1 MRFVLATWILISP
14 VMLQSQV
21 CSPSPTLYR
30 DRVMLEQR
38 YEKEVGDHYTEHEEI
53 AAKINAQQ
61 DAIDRIYLGFMHQ
74 ITDGTAESIHRCC
87 PQGLKDPIM
96 IQMCNLGSYIQGGRR
111 GVASFLELVPKEE
124 TSAYGLWVLD
134 RIAFPREPETKSGRT
149 PFAPYGPVT
158 TYIEE
163 LYRLVRSGNQIAL
176 RKFLRLLELANG
188 EAAEGIEG
196 DMEEL
201 LMHHPGIAAV
211 DWKIM
216 RKYPEAVEIVN
227 EMMDDDAKHQAVKG
241 ILHECSVR
249 HLDCD
254 ALSSSFK

>member
-1 MRFVLATWILISP
+1 MRFALVTWMVISP
-14 VMLQSQV
+14 AMLHSQV
-21 CSPSPTLYR
+21 CSPPPTLYR
-30 DRVMLEQR
+30 ERVMLDER
-38 YEKEVGDHYTEHEEI
+38 YAKEVGNHYTEHEGI
-53 AAKINAQQ
+53 AAKIDAQRN
-61 DAIDRIYLGFMHQ
+61 AIDRKYLGFMHQ
-74 ITDGTAESIHRCC
+74 VTDGTTESIRRCC

-96 IQMCNLGSYIQGGRR
+96 IQMCNLGSYIQGGRK
-111 GVASFLELVPKEE
+111 GVTSFLELVPKDKS
-124 TSAYGLWVLD
+124 SAYGLWVLSE
-134 RIAFPREPETKSGRT
+134 IAFPREPEAEDGRT

-163 LYRLVRSGNQIAL
+163 LYRLVRSGNHVAL

-211 DWKIM
+211 DWRIM
-216 RKYPEAVEIVN
+216 REYPEAIETVN
-227 EMMDDDAKHQAVKG
+227 EMMEDDAKHQAVKG
-241 ILHECSVR
+241 ILQECSVR

-254 ALSSSFK
+254 GLSSSFK